1 MKKKKNYLILQQ
13 IIYLAHDAVRKY
25 FSGEEAKVVVDV
37 AGRALSDFDGQLTG
51 GDVDIDAHNYQ
62 VLYYIY
68 YIF

>member
-1 MKKKKNYLILQQ
+1 M
-13 IIYLAHDAVRKY
+13 RKH

-62 VLYYIY
+62 ATNYITY
-68 YIF
+68 VDS